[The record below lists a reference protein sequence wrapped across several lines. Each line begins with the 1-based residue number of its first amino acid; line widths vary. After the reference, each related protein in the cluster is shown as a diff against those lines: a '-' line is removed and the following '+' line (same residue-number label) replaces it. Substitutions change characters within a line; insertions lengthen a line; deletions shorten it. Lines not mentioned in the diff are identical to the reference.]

1 VESDLYCRVVLSR
14 CADFIHVLSLKGL
27 FQYVSP
33 SVRRVLEYEP
43 EDLLN
48 KNISDICHPSDIVPL
63 MRELKDSTHA
73 PTEGQSARPV
83 NLVFRI
89 RRKNS
94 GYVWIECS
102 GRLHVEPGKG
112 RKAVILSGRARSV
125 PILQWEAVAQHGGL
139 AETEFWTKV
148 SFEGLILHATSTAEE
163 LLGQPAD
170 DVIGQSIFSLLPGGD
185 NGPPSPD
192 ADPSSPVA
200 KVAAAFRSA
209 VSGTS
214 TSSPV
219 SVQHKMVQKSG
230 TQIDV
235 VTIFYPPKSST
246 DLHLRSDSDSSSPTS
261 ELSRP
266 SSTLSTGDSGI
277 KPISLVVQVKL
288 LPPNTVLEG
297 ATTPEF
303 IAGITN
309 ARPLAH
315 EGHTNLFEELETTRG
330 TSWQYELHQLR
341 VTNRRIQEQID
352 TARKEASK
360 SGNKSKLARKRKVGE
375 EMGPPQ
381 GGAGSV
387 PEQYNAAPRHQLAP
401 GFGLV
406 TPGMPSPYY

>member
-1 VESDLYCRVVLSR
+1 
-14 CADFIHVLSLKGL
+14 
-27 FQYVSP
+27 
-33 SVRRVLEYEP
+33 
-43 EDLLN
+43 
-48 KNISDICHPSDIVPL
+48 
-63 MRELKDSTHA
+63 
-73 PTEGQSARPV
+73 
-83 NLVFRI
+83 
-89 RRKNS
+89 
-94 GYVWIECS
+94 
-102 GRLHVEPGKG
+102 
-112 RKAVILSGRARSV
+112 
-125 PILQWEAVAQHGGL
+125 
-139 AETEFWTKV
+139 
-148 SFEGLILHATSTAEE
+148 
-163 LLGQPAD
+163 
-170 DVIGQSIFSLLPGGD
+170 
-185 NGPPSPD
+185 
-192 ADPSSPVA
+192 
-200 KVAAAFRSA
+200 
-209 VSGTS
+209 
-214 TSSPV
+214 
-219 SVQHKMVQKSG
+219 MVQKSG

>member
-1 VESDLYCRVVLSR
+1 VLSR
-14 CADFIHVLSLKGL
+14 PDFIHVLSLKGL
-27 FQYVSP
+27 FQYASP

-125 PILQWEAVAQHGGL
+125 PILQWGAVAQHGGL

-148 SFEGLILHATSTAEE
+148 SLEGLILHATSTAEE

-185 NGPPSPD
+185 NGPPSLD

-209 VSGTS
+209 ISGTS

-230 TQIDV
+230 TQVDV

-246 DLHLRSDSDSSSPTS
+246 DLRSDSDSSTPTS
-261 ELSRP
+261 EISRA
-266 SSTLSTGDSGI
+266 SSTLSTGESGI

-288 LPPNTVLEG
+288 LPPNTALDAG
-297 ATTPEF
+297 TTPEF

-352 TARKEASK
+352 AARKEANKSGSK
-360 SGNKSKLARKRKVGE
+360 SKARKRKAGE
-375 EMGPPQ
+375 EMGPPAQ
-381 GGAGSV
+381 PSL
-387 PEQYNAAPRHQLAP
+387 PDQYNAAPRHQLAP